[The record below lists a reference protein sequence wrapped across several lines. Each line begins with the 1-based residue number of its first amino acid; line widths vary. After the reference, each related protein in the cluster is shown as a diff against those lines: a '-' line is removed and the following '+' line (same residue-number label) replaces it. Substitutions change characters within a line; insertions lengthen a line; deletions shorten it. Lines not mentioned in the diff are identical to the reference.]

1 MNLSKEKIVTAFSK
15 LGLCFLILIGL
26 AACAPTVHQSEHT
39 HLSQAAKAVEP
50 TRITIDQVRER
61 LAQGQDLVFLDARND
76 VDWGLAESKIP
87 GSIRVGNNQQ
97 LATLV
102 KELSRERFIVP
113 YCT

>member
-1 MNLSKEKIVTAFSK
+1 MTTFTK
-15 LGLCFLILIGL
+15 LGLGFLILIGL
-26 AACAPTVHQSEHT
+26 AACAPTVHQGEHT
-39 HLSQAAKAVEP
+39 HVSQGTKAVEP

-87 GSIRVGNNQQ
+87 GAIRVGNNQQ